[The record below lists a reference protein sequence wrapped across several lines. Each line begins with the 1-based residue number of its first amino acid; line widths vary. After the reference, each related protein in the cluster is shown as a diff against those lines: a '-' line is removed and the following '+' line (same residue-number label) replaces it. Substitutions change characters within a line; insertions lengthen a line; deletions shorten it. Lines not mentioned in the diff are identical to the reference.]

1 MPPSSPS
8 IPTMQPSAF
17 SFTDMLMDSNDFM
30 MSSNATGVGV
40 TSTLP
45 TPHMDVAPLAPL
57 QPTFGSGYG
66 TGAPIPLAG
75 QESPAYTRLQ
85 QLCHQSDTRLC
96 QITHDYE
103 SLRVT
108 HQELVRSHGR
118 LLEAHLETSKKL
130 QAREV
135 EPIQRS
141 TQALEGPETAP
152 GTSAGSWHPSWGL
165 VPSEFPLVKYWRRR
179 AWRTHNDEGKDSTV
193 LASSSGQRGGARAA
207 KGEKVMMQY
216 IENADGTPITGDVA
230 AEMRSHARSIWTEL
244 NDRNIAPSKWG
255 DASKNIRENY
265 YFEMESE
272 FYVLRLCDNH
282 WKSQAIATSIYS
294 QWHGRFATG
303 QVTGKKR
310 DAIKSEDGPSE
321 EPAAKSDP
329 SPGPTSDQAS
339 DCESND
345 AASMPKAIIP
355 IDLLADVFDS
365 PNATPFAVLNRVP
378 EEIPPPTPISSVA
391 RLPGNSNPG
400 GTQAVGRGTS
410 PPLSPDSM
418 APEPDPSLVAPTTPS
433 LAIETLTTPSSGT
446 PPPLPAIEPHMPGST
461 GREISPGTPVD
472 LCPSP
477 APPPNASLVP
487 PSTSDASHNSS
498 TMPSSGTRE
507 GMKTSKKYTN
517 NGKMIPG
524 GAITTRNICARD
536 WCISHP
542 KGTKGEFARH
552 WDTLDLGSKAAY
564 KHKEIDAKALA
575 KGKSTARS

>member
-1 MPPSSPS
+1 
-8 IPTMQPSAF
+8 
-17 SFTDMLMDSNDFM
+17 
-30 MSSNATGVGV
+30 
-40 TSTLP
+40 
-45 TPHMDVAPLAPL
+45 
-57 QPTFGSGYG
+57 
-66 TGAPIPLAG
+66 
-75 QESPAYTRLQ
+75 
-85 QLCHQSDTRLC
+85 
-96 QITHDYE
+96 
-103 SLRVT
+103 
-108 HQELVRSHGR
+108 
-118 LLEAHLETSKKL
+118 
-130 QAREV
+130 
-135 EPIQRS
+135 
-141 TQALEGPETAP
+141 
-152 GTSAGSWHPSWGL
+152 
-165 VPSEFPLVKYWRRR
+165 
-179 AWRTHNDEGKDSTV
+179 
-193 LASSSGQRGGARAA
+193 
-207 KGEKVMMQY
+207 MMQY
-216 IENADGTPITGDVA
+216 IENADGTPITGNVA
-230 AEMRSHARSIWTEL
+230 AEMRSHARSLWTEL
-244 NDRNIAPSKWG
+244 NDRNIALSKWG
-255 DASKNIRENY
+255 DVSKNIRENY

-272 FYVLRLCDNH
+272 FYVLQLCDNH

-310 DAIKSEDGPSE
+310 DAIKS
-321 EPAAKSDP
+321 
-329 SPGPTSDQAS
+329 PTSDQAS

-355 IDLLADVFDS
+355 IDPLADVFDS

-378 EEIPPPTPISSVA
+378 KEIPPPTPISSVA

-418 APEPDPSLVAPTTPS
+418 APELDPSLVAPTTPS
-433 LAIETLTTPSSGT
+433 LAIETPTTPSSGT

-461 GREISPGTPVD
+461 GREISPGTPTD
-472 LCPSP
+472 LRPSP

-507 GMKTSKKYTN
+507 GTKTSKKYTN

-524 GAITTRNICARD
+524 GTITARNICTRD

-575 KGKSTARS
+575 KGKSTAQS